1 VVRVFAIRLS
11 GGGADDAPFVTSK
24 RSERIAAETDWLALK
39 AALTGMDF
47 WNVPTNTTAT
57 DFVNDAEDWLI
68 EGREGDK
75 YHAVH
80 LNRQPAMLHCV
91 KEFYRVSVEVMP

>member
-1 VVRVFAIRLS
+1 
-11 GGGADDAPFVTSK
+11 
-24 RSERIAAETDWLALK
+24 
-39 AALTGMDF
+39 
-47 WNVPTNTTAT
+47 VPTNTTAT

-80 LNRQPAMLHCV
+80 LNRHPAMLHCV